1 MKTLSLVQ
9 AAMIASLYVALT
21 LVAAGFDLASGAIQV
36 RFSECLTVLPF
47 YTPAAIPGLIIGCL
61 LANLLTGCILLD
73 VIFGT
78 LATGIAAYASYY
90 IARSGFPEERPFL
103 NRLLVSFCPVVSN
116 AIIIPF
122 VLTYGYGL
130 PGGLFMQGISVGI
143 GEFVAC
149 VIFGQMLLAALHP
162 VRGTLFG

>member
-36 RFSECLTVLPF
+36 RFSECLTVLPY

-61 LANLLTGCILLD
+61 LANLLTGCLLPD

-78 LATGIAAYASYY
+78 LATGIAAYASYR
-90 IARSGFPEERPFL
+90 IARSGFPEGRPFV
-103 NRLLVSFCPVVSN
+103 NRLFVSFCPVVSN
-116 AIIIPF
+116 AVIIPF
-122 VLTYGYGL
+122 VLTYAYGI
-130 PGGLFMQGISVGI
+130 PGGLLIQAVSVGF
-143 GEFVAC
+143 GEVIAC
-149 VIFGQMLLAALHP
+149 VVFGQLLLAALYP